1 MTKAELRTD
10 VFRRLAEAD
19 PSRHV
24 FWTVADVDT
33 AIDETYAELA
43 DQTECYERAITID
56 LLSGRPYYDLR
67 TVVPEAVLSI
77 GPAYNETTNRWLI
90 GSSVRDLDGADR
102 RWERVTGTPQR
113 TFLRGLHWLG
123 LYPRVTADVGTIRQ
137 YYTALPPALGD
148 NDEPLFPSQFHV
160 ALVEGALCDLWAQ
173 DGEAQ
178 RAEAAWQAYL
188 AIETALEAW
197 VAERGTIP
205 AHRGYGATPW

>member
-1 MTKAELRTD
+1 MRTRASAPCTWAIRCACRSRRMKTGATAGPFPSGAPPRPPPQSGGGASMTKAELRTD

-123 LYPRVTADVGTIRQ
+123 LYPRVTPAVG
-137 YYTALPPALGD
+137 A
-148 NDEPLFPSQFHV
+148 S
-160 ALVEGALCDLWAQ
+160 
-173 DGEAQ
+173 
-178 RAEAAWQAYL
+178 RA
-188 AIETALEAW
+188 
-197 VAERGTIP
+197 
-205 AHRGYGATPW
+205 